1 MTVHLEV
8 DGVGMTDQ
16 SSAEKPKRLLVV
28 DDNPELAQTYQ
39 ELFEANGYQVSLARN
54 GVQGLKHILEHAV
67 DAILCDLSMP
77 QLGGDAFHLTVQR
90 VRPQLGERFIFVTGN
105 SDNPKYEKFLKMV
118 TCPVLY
124 KPVAVDKLLETLR
137 RLVAT
142 V

>member
-1 MTVHLEV
+1 MEL
-8 DGVGMTDQ
+8 GMTEK
-16 SSAEKPKRLLVV
+16 SSAEKAKRLLVV
-28 DDNPELAQTYQ
+28 DDNHELAQTYQ

-77 QLGGDAFHLTVQR
+77 QLEGDTFHVTVQR
-90 VRPQLGERFIFVTGN
+90 IRPQLGERFIFITGN
-105 SDNPKYEKFLKMV
+105 SDNPKYEKFLKKV

-124 KPVAVDKLLETLR
+124 KPVAVDRLLETLR
-137 RLVAT
+137 RLFVT